1 MNAKRHKLLDLAKA
15 GEWDSM
21 LQMVR
26 ANKKLDVNVI
36 PEPRSFGVLHQ
47 IAYHGPIEV
56 LHELF
61 RIPHVTVDM
70 TLRTNDSE
78 GKTALEVAEENGRSE
93 GMLDEFQTLTL
104 AEAAKRQNWVLL
116 EELMRSSNAANV
128 NVVHPLKHWGVI
140 HHIAYRGTPEVLNIC
155 FTNNGI
161 IPDLNL
167 RTRVTDSQ
175 ASAGQIGET
184 AADIARRENEDMVQQ
199 LEVAAG
205 PSGTS
210 GTPTVAPAATA
221 AAGPSGSSVTS
232 TATAATT
239 AATAED
245 VDVCV
250 VCMVAPKDAAIIHG
264 STSHQACCWDCAS
277 RLQKTTKKCP
287 ICNQK
292 IKSIV
297 KNFVV

>member
-21 LQMVR
+21 LQMLR
-26 ANKKLDVNVI
+26 ANKKLDLNVI

-56 LHELF
+56 LHDLF

-70 TLRTNDSE
+70 TLRTKGSE
-78 GKTALEVAEENGRSE
+78 EKTALEVAEESGRSE
-93 GMLDEFQTLTL
+93 GVLNEFQTLTL
-104 AEAAKRQNWVLL
+104 AEAAKRQDWVLL
-116 EELMRSSNAANV
+116 EELMQTADAANV

-140 HHIAYRGTPEVLNIC
+140 HHIAYHGTSEVLNDC
-155 FTNNGI
+155 FTRNGI

-167 RTRVTDSQ
+167 KTRVTDSQ

-184 AADIARRENEDMVQQ
+184 AADIARRENEGIVQE
-199 LEVAAG
+199 LEGAAGPSAG

-210 GTPTVAPAATA
+210 GTPATAPAATAA
-221 AAGPSGSSVTS
+221 AAGPSGSSVTP
-232 TATAATT
+232 TATAATA
-239 AATAED
+239 AATADD

-264 STSHQACCWDCAS
+264 ATSHQVPLTPWHFRFYPSSEHLPA
-277 RLQKTTKKCP
+277 
-287 ICNQK
+287 
-292 IKSIV
+292 
-297 KNFVV
+297 